1 MGGPKFRF
9 ANIREK
15 TSGELKVAISI
26 KDRKRL
32 TKSIPSKG
40 AGASS
45 KAKSQKS
52 DKSQRKRG
60 RRFREMETCLAV
72 QKEIDRA

>member
-32 TKSIPSKG
+32 TKSLLSKG
-40 AGASS
+40 RGGS
-45 KAKSQKS
+45 KDKSQKS